1 MELLPKRLDECIC
14 ENVGG
19 HQEFR
24 KIPHSNVSVAACA
37 DVDANRTDRSVLLMC
52 SVFVVTAM
60 DSSVSVYDT

>member
-1 MELLPKRLDECIC
+1 MNAFAKML
-14 ENVGG
+14 VGIKN
-19 HQEFR
+19 FAR
-24 KIPHSNVSVAACA
+24 SPHSSVSVAACA